1 MYVKTTEAEEEIV
14 HDPFT
19 LDMEFIS
26 AIRMIQRNDR
36 GRQYRNRLKT
46 AKKTLEEQDA
56 GRGKGGRGPGMPE
69 TEAAIK
75 VQ

>member
-1 MYVKTTEAEEEIV
+1 MEMHVKTTEPEEEIV

-46 AKKTLEEQDA
+46 AKKTLEE
-56 GRGKGGRGPGMPE
+56 
-69 TEAAIK
+69 
-75 VQ
+75 